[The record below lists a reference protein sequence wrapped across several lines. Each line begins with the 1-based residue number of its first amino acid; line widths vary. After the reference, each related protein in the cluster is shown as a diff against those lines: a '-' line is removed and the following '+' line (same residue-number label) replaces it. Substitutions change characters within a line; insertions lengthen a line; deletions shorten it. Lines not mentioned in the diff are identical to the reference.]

1 LPVVGGAIISKPDLN
16 GSLIMLLEEKI
27 RELFVSCSGSN
38 GTADFRSISK
48 VLWMCLNN
56 AVSIVDL
63 AGIFTVSIPGNG
75 MEMLNADLFTEF
87 IKAFSRL
94 RYPTNPD
101 FCNLVLDEI
110 KGGKS
115 LRSNTENP
123 FFATITDK
131 NVIRILLKYDL
142 PLRRAYSNF
151 CGQSV
156 RVGGILSWDEVKNLS
171 IGMEVISIYDW
182 HNRNVHPHQL
192 CIFVALVQID
202 GFISFAGSCSLVP
215 EHVST
220 QVRCSASAG

>member
-1 LPVVGGAIISKPDLN
+1 
-16 GSLIMLLEEKI
+16 MLLEEKI

-38 GTADFRSISK
+38 GTADFKSISK

-56 AVSIVDL
+56 SVSIVDL
-63 AGIFTVSIPGNG
+63 AGIFTVSMPGNG

-94 RYPTNPD
+94 RYPANPD

-110 KGGKS
+110 KSGKS

-171 IGMEVISIYDW
+171 IGMEVKLRRDVLFLRLPSSPLMQW
-182 HNRNVHPHQL
+182 L
-192 CIFVALVQID
+192 ACA
-202 GFISFAGSCSLVP
+202 
-215 EHVST
+215 
-220 QVRCSASAG
+220 